1 MNGVRLRLWLVFFL
15 PLSLLLSACSTTP
28 AVNRVTLQPTA
39 GLSRDGIL
47 QYRLPV
53 GWFDVTADSQAVG
66 HTIWMFK
73 NDYRAS
79 MTVDE
84 VHTDPAARDLLE
96 RRDLLQLARLLLP
109 LVQSEKRAVVE
120 EPPGLSLFRGH
131 SFCVCELTTKDNDT
145 LRYVLFSAGPRL
157 YAATLLFSGGAEG
170 WSKAD
175 ARGVQQTLLES
186 LEW

>member
-1 MNGVRLRLWLVFFL
+1 MNGVRLRMRLVLSLLF
-15 PLSLLLSACSTTP
+15 SLLLSACSTTP
-28 AVNRVTLQPTA
+28 SANRVTLQPTA
-39 GLSRDGIL
+39 RLSRDGIL

-66 HTIWMFK
+66 HTIWVFK

-96 RRDLLQLARLLLP
+96 KRDLLQLARLLLP
-109 LVQSEKRAVVE
+109 LVQSEKQAVVE
-120 EPPGLSLFRGH
+120 EPPGLYLFRGH
-131 SFCVCELTTKDNDT
+131 SFCVCELTTKDSDT
-145 LRYVLFSAGPRL
+145 MRYILFNAGSRL
-157 YAATLLFSGGAEG
+157 YAVTLLFSGGREA
-170 WSKAD
+170 WRAAD